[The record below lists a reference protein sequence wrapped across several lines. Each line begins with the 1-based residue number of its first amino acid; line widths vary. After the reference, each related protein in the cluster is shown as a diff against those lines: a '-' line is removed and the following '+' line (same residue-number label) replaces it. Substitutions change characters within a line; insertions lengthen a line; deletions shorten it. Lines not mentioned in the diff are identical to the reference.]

1 MRVGLVVEAK
11 MTGVLGL
18 VDGLR
23 EGTQQHGLNNMT
35 VVASLHPAK

>member
-11 MTGVLGL
+11 VTGVLRL
-18 VDGLR
+18 VDRLR
-23 EGTQQHGLNNMT
+23 EGAQQHGLNNMA